1 VDLKDVWFRI
11 EYQSLVALP
20 RTSGILFGIR
30 LSIEP
35 LGRLTR
41 DPAFAS
47 GLSRALAT
55 MPESVATYKGLQ
67 ASRPRLIDLLRA
79 R

>member
-1 VDLKDVWFRI
+1 MNEVWFRI

-20 RTSGILFGIR
+20 RSNGILFGIR
-30 LSIEP
+30 LIIE
-35 LGRLTR
+35 RLSR
-41 DPAFAS
+41 LYQDPAFAA

-67 ASRPRLIDLLRA
+67 ASRQRLIDLLRA